1 MTARVVVA
9 GASLGGLRAAEQ
21 LRAAGWTGPITV
33 VGDEPHMP
41 YNRPPLSKRVLAG
54 TAPFASLALTPRA
67 NTADVEWR
75 LGTRVTGARLRDRVV
90 VLDDGEELGFDGL
103 VVATGLR
110 ARRLRCPGPSGP
122 GSGRHTV
129 RTPADIRALRDEL
142 ALPGV
147 RLVVTGAGFI
157 GCEVAATAVGLG
169 VAEVT
174 VVDVEPLPMLRP
186 LGEFLA
192 RALLRRHE
200 ERGVRFA
207 LGTGVAGFEGDDRV
221 TGVVLSDGRVL
232 PADVVVESVGS
243 VANTEWLAGNGLDLS
258 DGVLTDEHLRVRRVA
273 DGAATTAV
281 RAFRVGSEAG
291 GRAFGM
297 ASEAGGS
304 ACDAAAEAGAPPYGT
319 TADAGCLPYV
329 VAVGDI
335 ARFPNARYDGV
346 PRRVEHWSIPGDTA
360 KHAAKVLTAHLC
372 SQPADFAP
380 FAPLPSFWSDQ
391 YDFRLQSFG
400 SPELGH
406 DDVRLLDGEA
416 DGDMLVGYHRDGR
429 LVGVVGLGGP
439 AAAAAAARHRSLL
452 LERPAL
458 SPQGAAS

>member
-1 MTARVVVA
+1 MTARLVVA

-54 TAPFASLALTPRA
+54 TAPFASLPFTPRA

-75 LGTRVTGARLRDRVV
+75 LGTRVAGARLRDRVV

-129 RTPADIRALRDEL
+129 RTLADIRALRDEL

-147 RLVVTGAGFI
+147 RLVVIGAGFI

-169 VAEVT
+169 VSEVT

-186 LGEFLA
+186 LGELLA

-207 LGTGVAGFEGDDRV
+207 LGTGVTGFEGEDRV
-221 TGVVLSDGRVL
+221 TGVALGDGRVL
-232 PADVVVESVGS
+232 RADVVVESVGS

-258 DGVLTDEHLRVRRVA
+258 DGVLTDEHLRVRRAA
-273 DGAATTAV
+273 DGAGTAGE
-281 RAFRVGSEAG
+281 RAFRVASQAG
-291 GRAFGM
+291 GGPTRR
-297 ASEAGGS
+297 
-304 ACDAAAEAGAPPYGT
+304 AAAEAGAPPYGT
-319 TADAGCLPYV
+319 TADAGCLPYA

-335 ARFPNARYDGV
+335 ARFPNARYDRV

-360 KHAAKVLTAHLC
+360 KHAARMLVAQLHAH
-372 SQPADFAP
+372 SADLAP

-406 DDVRLLDGEA
+406 DDVRLLDGEP

-439 AAAAAAARHRSLL
+439 AATAAAARHRPLL

-458 SPQGAAS
+458 SPQGAAP